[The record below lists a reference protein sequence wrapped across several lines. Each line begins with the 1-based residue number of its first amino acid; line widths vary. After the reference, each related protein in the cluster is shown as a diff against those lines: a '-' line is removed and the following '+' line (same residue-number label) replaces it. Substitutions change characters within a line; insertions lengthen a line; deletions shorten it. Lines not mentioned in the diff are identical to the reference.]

1 MAVAAVLLTPVSAA
15 THRGASAFGM
25 VLGGLSIA
33 GACAYQGSLAVGR
46 RRVAWAL
53 AGLASVVGVFGNV
66 AVLLSGVTT
75 GPGPDQFLA
84 TVCLLLALGLGLAA
98 LVLFPSEAPRPAEV
112 ARFLLDGLVIGGSV
126 LFFASQTLFPQIL
139 GPDGDLGTRF
149 VPLLIP
155 MIDLIAAT
163 AAFLLFLRRSPTD
176 GLLLAS
182 VSVGFALFAVSDFVT
197 AITTLQRPFVFG
209 SVIDLGWIAGY
220 QVIALGV
227 RLSPVLL
234 GDAGRRR
241 ERSTVRGTAG
251 IFAIVLPAAILQ
263 LGQAESGDLASVSNV
278 LWIAILLGVA
288 GRQLMLVYDNERLRG
303 RLERQ
308 VVSRSRDLA
317 SATQRSD
324 LLVNSVGDG
333 IYGVDRAGRV
343 TFVNP
348 VAARTLGHDPI
359 ELIGRNAH
367 VTFHAAQ
374 PSGRPFPD
382 VTCYITEALSQG
394 VVTTAEEDTYVR
406 SDGEL
411 IPVEVTASPATEDD
425 RTVGAVVVFRDIT
438 SRLEVDR
445 MKQEFVS
452 VVSHELKTPLTSIR
466 ASLALLAAGSVG
478 ELTAA
483 AKRMVTIALDSS
495 VRLGRLIDDILDVER
510 IDSGVISLQVGH
522 HDAQR
527 LLESAVAQVSASAG
541 RAGVGFDL
549 NVVTGVVAAD
559 ADRVVQTLINLLDNA
574 IKFSPASSVVKVS
587 TRGVGSFLEFA
598 VADAGRGIPP
608 AKLESVFGRFEQVDA
623 SDARERGGTGLG
635 LAISRSIVERLGGR
649 IWAENNAEGGA
660 TVRFTLPRVPANGHR
675 KPKQPGKLETP
686 VT

>member
-1 MAVAAVLLTPVSAA
+1 MAVAVILLAPASEEI
-15 THRGASAFGM
+15 HRGASAVGM
-25 VLGGLSIA
+25 VLGGPSIA
-33 GACAYQGSLAVGR
+33 GACAYQAFRTGGGR
-46 RRVAWAL
+46 RPAWAL
-53 AGLASVVGVFGNV
+53 AGLASIFGVSGNV
-66 AVLLSGVTT
+66 MLLLRGATT
-75 GPGPDQFLA
+75 GPGTGPPLA
-84 TVCLLLALGLGLAA
+84 NLCLVLALLLGVGA
-98 LVLFPSEAPRPAEV
+98 VILFPSRAPRAAEV
-112 ARFLLDGLVIGGSV
+112 LRILLDGLVVGGAV
-126 LFFASQTLFPQIL
+126 LFFASLTLFPEIV
-139 GPDGDLGTRF
+139 GPDGDLGERF
-149 VPLLIP
+149 WPLLIP
-155 MIDLIAAT
+155 VIDLVAAT
-163 AAFLLFLRRSPTD
+163 LALLLFLRRSPAD
-176 GLLLAS
+176 GALLAS
-182 VSVGFALFAVSDFVT
+182 VSLGFGLFAVSDFWT
-197 AITTLQRPFVFG
+197 AITTLDRPFVFG
-209 SVIDLGWIAGY
+209 SIVDLGWIAGY
-220 QVIALGV
+220 LVIAVGV
-227 RLSPVLL
+227 RSVPAT
-234 GDAGRRR
+234 GATDSGTYR
-241 ERSTVRGTAG
+241 ERSTVAGTALM
-251 IFAIVLPAAILQ
+251 FAVVLVAAVLSLS
-263 LGQAESGDLASVSNV
+263 LGQSEKLNAVSQA
-278 LWIAILLGVA
+278 LWLMVLLGVA
-288 GRQLMLVYDNERLRG
+288 GRQLILTIDNERLRG
-303 RLERQ
+303 RLERR
-308 VVSRSRDLA
+308 VVARSRDLA

-348 VAARTLGHDPI
+348 VAARTLGHDPV

-367 VTFHAAQ
+367 GTFHAAQ
-374 PSGRPFPD
+374 PNGRPFPD
-382 VTCYITEALSQG
+382 VACYITKALSQG

-438 SRLEVDR
+438 SRLEIDR

-478 ELTAA
+478 ELTVA

-495 VRLGRLIDDILDVER
+495 VRLGRLIEDILDVER
-510 IDSGVISLQVGH
+510 IDSGVISMEVGH

-527 LLESAVAQVSASAG
+527 LLESAVAQVSAAG

-549 NVVTGVVAAD
+549 NVVAGVVAAD
-559 ADRVVQTLINLLDNA
+559 ADRVVQALINLLDNA
-574 IKFSPASSVVKVS
+574 IKFSPASSVVRVS

-660 TVRFTLPRVPANGHR
+660 TVRFTLPLVPANGR
-675 KPKQPGKLETP
+675 REPKQPGKLETP